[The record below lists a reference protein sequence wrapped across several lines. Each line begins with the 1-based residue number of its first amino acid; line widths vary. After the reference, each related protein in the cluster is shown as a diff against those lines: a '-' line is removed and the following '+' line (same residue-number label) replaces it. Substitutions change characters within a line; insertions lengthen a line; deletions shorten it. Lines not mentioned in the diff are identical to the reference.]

1 MIQIAVKRWNKVIHN
16 WWLTLLF
23 FFYFGKLFVFYYL
36 YSEPRSHCSTEMR
49 QTRYLKT
56 IKIFCIP
63 KTVTMVSLSW
73 RSFTRHKIRNKV
85 KQNEKNDYLS
95 SSSCLISFY
104 VLLSYFCCLFLN
116 KTEKRLRFDNM
127 WVCVWMCPNDDTAL
141 ILSGNFLYF
150 AYIVIIMLKTNKNI
164 IK

>member
-23 FFYFGKLFVFYYL
+23 FLFYFGKLFAFICIL
-36 YSEPRSHCSTEMR
+36 NPRSHCSTEMR

-73 RSFTRHKIRNKV
+73 RSFTRHKIRNKL

-104 VLLSYFCCLFLN
+104 VFCYLIFVAFFLN
-116 KTEKRLRFDNM
+116 KTKKATAVWQHM
-127 WVCVWMCPNDDTAL
+127 WVCVSM
-141 ILSGNFLYF
+141 LSGNFLYF
-150 AYIVIIMLKTNKNI
+150 AYILWLL
-164 IK
+164 